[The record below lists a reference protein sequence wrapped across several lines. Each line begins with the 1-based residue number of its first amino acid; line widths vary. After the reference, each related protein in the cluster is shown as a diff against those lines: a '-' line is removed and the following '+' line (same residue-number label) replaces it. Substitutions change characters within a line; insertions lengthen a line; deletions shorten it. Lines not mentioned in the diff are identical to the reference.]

1 MAEAAAAA
9 EIVANVNVDQ
19 EWTDGTIDEA
29 CKWTGDLILKMRDL
43 GDSAKDVCDQGKY
56 NGCFKCPG
64 YLF

>member
-1 MAEAAAAA
+1 MAEATAAA

-43 GDSAKDVCDQGKY
+43 GDSANDVCDQGK
-56 NGCFKCPG
+56 
-64 YLF
+64 